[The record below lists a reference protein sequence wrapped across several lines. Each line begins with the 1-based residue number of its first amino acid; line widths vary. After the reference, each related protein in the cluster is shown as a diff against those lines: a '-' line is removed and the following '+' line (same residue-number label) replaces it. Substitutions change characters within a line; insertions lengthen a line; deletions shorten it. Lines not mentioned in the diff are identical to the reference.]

1 MLKSEEVFISLL
13 LSPVFPAAL
22 MIKACK
28 FAWIHEARASALVR
42 LSPWTWCSL
51 SYLLYFPLIKVRRWT
66 GRRKM
71 KKLPSPLYPTQ
82 SIQFRKH
89 VENDTLQ
96 RPFSQGLNDFY
107 WCQQRNLVANG
118 FQTRIQIRQC
128 CWWSSPSCDSPLYR
142 RGTSTLLDD
151 IYLSIFSTMR
161 KNYANQELYLYEMD
175 ETFHSKALSF
185 FFFLQSLCWYAENI
199 VRHRS
204 KVSGH
209 FDRFVVTMCEFD
221 QSIRFMTNYFFLM
234 VSPDYKSKLSIK
246 KS

>member
-161 KNYANQELYLYEMD
+161 KNYTNQELYLYEMD

-185 FFFLQSLCWYAENI
+185 FFFFAKSLLIRGKYCTA
-199 VRHRS
+199 S
-204 KVSGH
+204 LK
-209 FDRFVVTMCEFD
+209 
-221 QSIRFMTNYFFLM
+221 SIRTLWSICSHNVRIWSKHTIHDELFL
-234 VSPDYKSKLSIK
+234 SYGITRL
-246 KS
+246 